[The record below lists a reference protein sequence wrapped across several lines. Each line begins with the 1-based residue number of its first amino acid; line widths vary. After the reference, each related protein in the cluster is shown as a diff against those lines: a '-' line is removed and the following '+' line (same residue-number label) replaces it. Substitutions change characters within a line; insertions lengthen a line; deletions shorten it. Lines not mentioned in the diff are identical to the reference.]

1 MRFSRR
7 KIEDM
12 DRILEKYEKFSFSRI
27 LPKDIPDVFTLV
39 WIQTEKLFRRMRFVK
54 EFYDGWRCSGP
65 GSEETFSTFEE
76 AYMKSGLEPHMILS
90 TADWIGS
97 STERNLIRFPN
108 LWIWDDSIDLYEVSL

>member
-1 MRFSRR
+1 MGFSRR

-54 EFYDGWRCSGP
+54 
-65 GSEETFSTFEE
+65 
-76 AYMKSGLEPHMILS
+76 
-90 TADWIGS
+90 
-97 STERNLIRFPN
+97 
-108 LWIWDDSIDLYEVSL
+108 